1 MANFV
6 YGKAKQNIL
15 NGNVKFS
22 SNQFKVLFVS
32 TDYIPNESLHEFVSD
47 IPSSAIKY
55 RTYFLNNI
63 SNTLGTVDADDVLV
77 TIPAQTPFNAII
89 LYQMGATDADSLLLF
104 YIDTAN
110 GLPYPGS
117 ENETQVILEWNNDS
131 VKILSI

>member
-63 SNTLGTVDADDVLV
+63 SNTLGTVDADDVLA

>member
-22 SNQFKVLFVS
+22 SNQFKVLFAS
-32 TDYIPNESLHEFVSD
+32 TDYIPNESLDEFVSD

-63 SNTLGTVDADDVLV
+63 SNTLGTIDADDVLV
-77 TIPAQTPFNAII
+77 TIPAQTSFNAII